1 MKKMVP
7 KYAASVSND
16 NLGTLFILPNN
27 LKFIESEKYIKTGE
41 EAVYE
46 LEYFI
51 ISILMQNSIYHNPI
65 YIGLKKPCWIV
76 ISHHK
81 VLILIQAGG
90 SPMFT

>member
-1 MKKMVP
+1 MKKMVS

-65 YIGLKKPCWIV
+65 YIGLKKPC
-76 ISHHK
+76 
-81 VLILIQAGG
+81 
-90 SPMFT
+90 

>member
-65 YIGLKKPCWIV
+65 YIGLKKPC
-76 ISHHK
+76 
-81 VLILIQAGG
+81 
-90 SPMFT
+90 